1 MNTQPTLPSSSGH
14 LLKLTKG
21 PIFIAITFSEIRALL
36 RVHSGPL
43 AAVSDFNC
51 WYKYGQNVEELRKFL
66 DTFFTTLTTRCSYN

>member
-36 RVHSGPL
+36 RVHLGPL
-43 AAVSDFNC
+43 AAVSDF
-51 WYKYGQNVEELRKFL
+51 QLLVQIRSER
-66 DTFFTTLTTRCSYN
+66 RRAP

>member
-36 RVHSGPL
+36 RVPSGPL
-43 AAVSDFNC
+43 AAVSDFQLLVQI
-51 WYKYGQNVEELRKFL
+51 WAER
-66 DTFFTTLTTRCSYN
+66 RRAP